1 MKKLKYIFLTL
12 VTFLIPNVVLATDYV
27 VCNNNRRFPL
37 VFASMFSTLITII
50 KIGVPLFLVI
60 SGMISF
66 LKVTFSN
73 NVDEDLKKA
82 QSKLINSIIA
92 AFIVFFVVS
101 IVNFVISFVIGSN
114 NDITS
119 CVKCFLDPN
128 SCAHIDSSGIKIC
141 PGLMEDQDK
150 YDEDCNLI
158 QDYTAKE
165 IVIGSESFYVISSND
180 DETKLFA
187 KYNLLVG
194 GVYSSNN
201 LISSLNSSSN
211 GYGLQS
217 STALGYNLND
227 TLRVGT
233 LEFST
238 SAYWVDDN
246 NNFLSNYVGNDI
258 SVHKVYDSNS
268 NLYSY
273 VESYKNVLESFGV
286 QVKSARIPTN
296 DDYKEIS
303 HAISYELSHSTSY
316 WIDWAYVNSGVN
328 RVQYVSPDS
337 LPFASLEFNER
348 SYAGIR
354 PVIIV
359 NTADL
364 DLE

>member
-1 MKKLKYIFLTL
+1 MKKLKYVFLTL
-12 VTFLIPNVVLATDYV
+12 GTFLIPNVVLATDYV
-27 VCNNNRRFPL
+27 VCGNNKRFPL

-50 KIGVPLFLVI
+50 KIGVPIFLVI
-60 SGMISF
+60 GGMISF
-66 LKVTFSN
+66 LKVTFSS

-82 QSKLINSIIA
+82 KNKLINSIIA

-128 SCAHIDSSGIKIC
+128 SCAHVDSSGVKIC

-150 YDEDCNLI
+150 YDDDCNLI

-165 IVIGSESFYVISSND
+165 IVIGSESFYIISSND
-180 DETKLFA
+180 SETKLFA

-194 GVYSSNN
+194 GVYSVDHEVAK
-201 LISSLNSSSN
+201 LASSVQ

-217 STALGYNLND
+217 STALGYNLNSSQ
-227 TLRVGT
+227 RIGT

-238 SAYWVDDN
+238 SAYWLDDS
-246 NNFLSNYVGNDI
+246 NNFLSSYTG
-258 SVHKVYDSNS
+258 SSTSHQVYDSNS

-273 VESYKNVLESFGV
+273 VESYKSVLESFGV
-286 QVKSARIPTN
+286 QVKSIGIPTM
-296 DDYKEIS
+296 DDYSEIS
-303 HAISYELSHSTSY
+303 HVLSHELLHSTSY
-316 WIDWAYVNSGVN
+316 WLNSAYINSGVN
-328 RVQYVSPDS
+328 RVSYVSPNNIS
-337 LPFASLEFNER
+337 SLEFNE
-348 SYAGIR
+348 SNYAGIR

-359 NTADL
+359 NTANL